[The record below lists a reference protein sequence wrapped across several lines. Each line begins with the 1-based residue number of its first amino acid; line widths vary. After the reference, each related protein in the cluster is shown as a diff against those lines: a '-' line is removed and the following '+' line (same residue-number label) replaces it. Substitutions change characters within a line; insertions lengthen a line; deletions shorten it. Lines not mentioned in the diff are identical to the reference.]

1 MTVLLLKSSEGASD
15 DGGWKDVFPGDL
27 HVISPLGFQFVNSEE
42 LRVRLEDNSDS
53 YSGLVCTS
61 QRTVEALSRCMTT
74 RQVAGRANIGGF
86 SSGLNSGLIFLPIFF
101 IFKDSKKIIKQLKPG
116 FTNYQPQPKYSWAL
130 SKIEGKNK
138 RQKQSKF
145 LRLSDFHNLTKFQN
159 YLVFRSLSE
168 VFSFAYFL
176 FPSIS
181 LDAQEYFGCGW

>member
-1 MTVLLLKSSEGASD
+1 MSGLDPLQIHPDVLAQRECDVLVTLMLRRALTTSVTAALNSSSKTPLLIISKLKSTNTFTLFLVSVVLIVGRDMTVLLLKSSEGASD

-86 SSGLNSGLIFLPIFF
+86 ISGLNSGLIFLSIFF
-101 IFKDSKKIIKQLKPG
+101 IMMLY
-116 FTNYQPQPKYSWAL
+116 TL
-130 SKIEGKNK
+130 
-138 RQKQSKF
+138 
-145 LRLSDFHNLTKFQN
+145 
-159 YLVFRSLSE
+159 
-168 VFSFAYFL
+168 
-176 FPSIS
+176 
-181 LDAQEYFGCGW
+181 

>member
-42 LRVRLEDNSDS
+42 LRVRLDYNSDS

-74 RQVAGRANIGGF
+74 RQVAGRGNIGGF

-101 IFKDSKKIIKQLKPG
+101 IFKGSKKIIKQLKPG
-116 FTNYQPQPKYSWAL
+116 FTNY
-130 SKIEGKNK
+130 
-138 RQKQSKF
+138 
-145 LRLSDFHNLTKFQN
+145 
-159 YLVFRSLSE
+159 
-168 VFSFAYFL
+168 
-176 FPSIS
+176 
-181 LDAQEYFGCGW
+181 

>member
-86 SSGLNSGLIFLPIFF
+86 SSGLNSGLIFCPYSSF
-101 IFKDSKKIIKQLKPG
+101 LKAVK
-116 FTNYQPQPKYSWAL
+116 NY
-130 SKIEGKNK
+130 
-138 RQKQSKF
+138 
-145 LRLSDFHNLTKFQN
+145 
-159 YLVFRSLSE
+159 
-168 VFSFAYFL
+168 
-176 FPSIS
+176 
-181 LDAQEYFGCGW
+181 